1 MPAGRPAKEAES
13 IMIVAWDN
21 TYEEEAVALWNGE
34 AVRDG
39 YKEMSGERFRSSMT
53 GHPSFDAGTAFV
65 LLEEGRVEGFA
76 VGCAGDDLPLGDV
89 AGYITCVVV
98 RSGPEADAARSRLL
112 DELERRFRELGRK
125 QAEVLFFNP
134 MRLPWYIPD
143 TPGHEHN
150 NAPGVPAGSSLH
162 RLLLERGYA
171 ERALQ
176 KAMYLP
182 LADFSV
188 PDEIR
193 AKEERAASAGY
204 RVERLDAARHSG
216 LAEMLE
222 ALGNPLWKQEIASA
236 AASGVPVLLAAR
248 EGRAAGFA
256 GPVIRE
262 DSGRGYFAGIGVEP
276 SHEGHGLGTIL
287 FFRLCEAFRSAGAE
301 YMSLYT
307 GSGNPALRIYEK
319 AGFRTVKEFAVMR
332 KEL

>member
-1 MPAGRPAKEAES
+1 
-13 IMIVAWDN
+13 MIVAWDN

-262 DSGRGYFAGIGVEP
+262 DSGRGYFAGIGGRAQP
-276 SHEGHGLGTIL
+276 
-287 FFRLCEAFRSAGAE
+287 
-301 YMSLYT
+301 
-307 GSGNPALRIYEK
+307 
-319 AGFRTVKEFAVMR
+319 
-332 KEL
+332 